1 MRIGL
6 ISHFYTPEPLA
17 IPAGIAAGLCD
28 RGHDVRV
35 LTGFPNYPS
44 GRLYDGYRI
53 RARRHEVI
61 DGIGVTRVAVYPSH
75 DRSAVRRAANYL
87 SFAAG
92 AATLGLATLR
102 SADLA
107 YVYFSPATAAVPAVV
122 LRALRGTP
130 YVLHVQDMWPEAVLE
145 SGMLGSGAA
154 RTLGDRLLTP
164 ACAGLYRRAAA
175 VIAIAPT
182 MREQLLARGVRPD
195 RAYTVPNWT
204 DETLFRPAPCD
215 PAAAAELGTAGRF
228 TVMYAGNLGAYQ
240 ALETAI
246 AAAARLRDLPEFQLV
261 LAGSGIAEE
270 RLRALAAS
278 LGAGNVRFLP
288 HRPPERMAA
297 LARAADIHLVSLRD
311 LPIFAGTIPSKTQ
324 SLLAA
329 GLPVIAAVP
338 GDAADLVRGAGA
350 GIVCP
355 PEDVAALAAAFRR
368 AAALPAVRLAEMG
381 RRARAY
387 YEDHLSM
394 RTALG
399 EIDMIVRT
407 ATGHPRVRQ
416 PVS

>member
-6 ISHFYTPEPLA
+6 ISHFYAPEPLA
-17 IPAGIAAGLCD
+17 IPAGIAAGLRD

-44 GRLYDGYRI
+44 GRLYDGYRL
-53 RARRHEVI
+53 RPRRHEVI
-61 DGIGVTRVAVYPSH
+61 AGVGVTRVAVYPSH

-92 AATLGLATLR
+92 AATLGLASIR

-107 YVYFSPATAAVPAVV
+107 YVYFSPATAAVPAAV

-130 YVLHVQDMWPEAVLE
+130 YLLHVQDLWPEAVLE
-145 SGMLGSGAA
+145 SGMLGSRAA
-154 RTLGDRLLTP
+154 RLLGERLLAP
-164 ACAGLYRRAAA
+164 ACTALYRRAAA

-182 MREQLLARGVRPD
+182 MREQLVARGVRPD
-195 RAYTVPNWT
+195 RAYVVPNWT
-204 DETLFRPAPCD
+204 DETLFRPVPRD

-228 TVMYAGNLGAYQ
+228 TVMYAGNLGEYQ
-240 ALETAI
+240 GLETAV
-246 AAAARLRDLPEFQLV
+246 AAAARLRDVPAFQLV
-261 LAGSGIAEE
+261 LAGSGVAER

-278 LGAGNVRFLP
+278 LGAANVRFLP
-288 HRPPERMAA
+288 HRPPERMAG

-311 LPIFAGTIPSKTQ
+311 LPFFAGTIPSKTQ
-324 SLLAA
+324 ALLAA

-338 GDAADLVRGAGA
+338 GDAADLVRRAGA

-355 PEDVAALAAAFRR
+355 PEDVAALEAAFRH
-368 AAALPAVRLAEMG
+368 AAALPADRLAEMG

-387 YEDHLSM
+387 YEENLSM
-394 RTALG
+394 RTAIE
-399 EIDMIVRT
+399 EIEMIVRT
-407 ATGHPRVRQ
+407 ATGPSRVRQ
-416 PVS
+416 PVP